1 MTSSIIDCKQWTPK
15 TIDHLFK
22 LSSFL
27 QSNPLAY
34 EDQLRTRTLI
44 NAFFEPS
51 TRTMLSFES
60 AMKKIGG
67 NVITFHPNIS
77 STKKGESDHD
87 TIKSLSQYGD
97 AIVLRHPDAKFIH
110 DISRPNP
117 TPTPIPIINAGNGN
131 EEHPTQALLDL
142 YTLYKTFGDDY
153 KSKPLKILFIGDIKH
168 SRTIHSFIQLIDL
181 YPQMKIHFLPY
192 DGCEPSQSFIQNIA
206 FHHHQSEEDILLEGH
221 NMTDLEDYEST
232 TWYLNYTNFDVVYI
246 TRLQKERHDQDQDTP
261 NTSDQDTPNTSDEPS
276 DQDQP
281 NTSSDDDEESEASE
295 ATNPEF
301 ETFRFTNEHANK
313 LHKDAIIMHPLPR
326 NTELDPSV
334 DTNPRAYYFKQMEY
348 GVELRMG
355 LLVNL
360 FLHLTTNESNPDDF
374 QPTRLS
380 KYTRISKALSD
391 ITRPPQYTNHPIHH
405 LQYATTLFFM
415 TTMVLFGYTLCSDYC
430 AYLNTIANK

>member
-1 MTSSIIDCKQWTPK
+1 MMSSIIDCKQWTPK

-60 AMKKIGG
+60 AMKKAGG
-67 NVITFHPNIS
+67 NVITFYPNTS

-97 AIVLRHPDAKFIH
+97 AIVLRHPDASFIH
-110 DISRPNP
+110 EIHE
-117 TPTPIPIINAGNGN
+117 TPTTTPIINAGNGN

-153 KSKPLKILFIGDIKH
+153 KSKPLKILFIGDIKE
-168 SRTIHSFIQLIDL
+168 SRTIHSFIELL
-181 YPQMKIHFLPY
+181 HHYPHMNIHFLPY
-192 DGCEPSQSFIQNIA
+192 SGCEPSQSFIQKIA
-206 FHHHQSEEDILLEGH
+206 FKHQQTEEDILLEDSDMLLPG
-221 NMTDLEDYEST
+221 EYESSS
-232 TWYLNYTNFDVVYI
+232 WYLNYTTFDVVYI
-246 TRLQKERHDQDQDTP
+246 TRLQKERHEETTP
-261 NTSDQDTPNTSDEPS
+261 TLNEETTPTEEDHSTTSDT
-276 DQDQP
+276 
-281 NTSSDDDEESEASE
+281 EASE
-295 ATNPEF
+295 TSEITTSSPDF

-360 FLHLTTNESNPDDF
+360 FLQLDATDSTNSIPH
-374 QPTRLS
+374 PTRLS
-380 KYTRISKALSD
+380 KYTRTSNALRD
-391 ITRPPQYTNHPIHH
+391 ITTAPRYTSNPMKHMQYV
-405 LQYATTLFFM
+405 TTLFFM
-415 TTMVLFGYTLCSDYC
+415 STMVLFGFTLCGDYC
-430 AYLNTIANK
+430 SYLNNIGVPK